1 METIQLINAHTLY
14 ECFNAR
20 VRSKK
25 IYCKKG
31 HFLFVGLIQIGYDDL
46 RLGEPLNCNACQ
58 GCRDFDYI
66 GEPLPERERGWI
78 Y

>member
-1 METIQLINAHTLY
+1 MATIKSIITHSLY

-20 VRSKK
+20 VIGKK

-31 HFLFVGLIQIGYDDL
+31 HFLFVGLIEVGYDDL
-46 RLGEPLNCNACQ
+46 RLGEPLHCDSCRNCP
-58 GCRDFDYI
+58 DFDRI
-66 GEPLPERERGWI
+66 GDPISERDKGWI